1 MARISDVSRKTS
13 ETDIT
18 IKMNLD
24 GTGKYNIS
32 TGVNFF
38 NHMLESFS
46 KHSMIDLD
54 VDASGD
60 IEIDD
65 HHTIE
70 DVGILLGEAF
80 LQAIGDKKGIK
91 RMAHAMVPMDESI
104 ATVAIDISGRSYCN
118 MNLDFK
124 NEKIGDMTSDV
135 VIHFFESFA
144 GSAKLNIYGTVEGAN
159 DHHKAEAI
167 FKAFAKSLGIKDRL
181 SRRFQIQKN
190 YAAAF
195 QNMYMVVYQNS
206 NFQSLLVMWAEIH
219 YYSKILRTQE
229 NFLTEI

>member
-1 MARISDVSRKTS
+1 MTRNTNVSRKTS

-18 IKMNLD
+18 IKMDLD

-54 VDASGD
+54 VQASGD

-80 LQAIGDKKGIK
+80 SNAIGDKKGIR
-91 RMAHAMVPMDESI
+91 RMAHAIIPMDESV

-118 MNLDFK
+118 MDLKFK
-124 NEKIGDMTSDV
+124 NEKIGDMTSDI

-144 GSAKLNIYGTVEGAN
+144 SAAKLNIYGTVEGVN
-159 DHHKAEAI
+159 DHHNAEAI
-167 FKAFAKSLGIKDRL
+167 FKAFAKAIKDAIKVEHD
-181 SRRFQIQKN
+181 QIPSTKG
-190 YAAAF
+190 
-195 QNMYMVVYQNS
+195 V
-206 NFQSLLVMWAEIH
+206 L
-219 YYSKILRTQE
+219 
-229 NFLTEI
+229 

>member
-1 MARISDVSRKTS
+1 MVRNSNVSRKTS
-13 ETDIT
+13 ETEID

-24 GTGKYNIS
+24 GSGNYNIS

-54 VDASGD
+54 IQAKGD

-80 LQAIGDKKGIK
+80 SEAIGDKKGIK
-91 RMAHAMVPMDESI
+91 RMAHAIVPMDESV
-104 ATVAIDISGRSYCN
+104 ATVAIDIGVRSYCN

-124 NEKIGDMTSDV
+124 NEKIGDMTSDIL
-135 VIHFFESFA
+135 IHFFESFA
-144 GSAKLNIYGTVEGAN
+144 GSAKINIYGTVEGAN

-167 FKAFAKSLGIKDRL
+167 FKAFAKSLKEAIKVEHD
-181 SRRFQIQKN
+181 QIPSTKG
-190 YAAAF
+190 
-195 QNMYMVVYQNS
+195 V
-206 NFQSLLVMWAEIH
+206 L
-219 YYSKILRTQE
+219 
-229 NFLTEI
+229 

>member
-1 MARISDVSRKTS
+1 MTRIANVSRKTS

-24 GTGKYNIS
+24 GNGAYNIS

-46 KHSMIDLD
+46 KHSMIDLE
-54 VDASGD
+54 VLATGD

-70 DVGILLGEAF
+70 DIGILLGEAF
-80 LQAIGDKKGIK
+80 SEAIGDKKGIK
-91 RMAHAMVPMDESI
+91 RMAHAIVPMDESV

-118 MNLDFK
+118 MNLNFK
-124 NEKIGDMTSDV
+124 NEKIGDMTADV
-135 VIHFFESFA
+135 VIHFFESFSSS
-144 GSAKLNIYGTVEGAN
+144 GKLNIYGTVEGAN

-167 FKAFAKSLGIKDRL
+167 FKAFAKSLKEAIKVEHD
-181 SRRFQIQKN
+181 QIPSTKG
-190 YAAAF
+190 
-195 QNMYMVVYQNS
+195 V
-206 NFQSLLVMWAEIH
+206 L
-219 YYSKILRTQE
+219 
-229 NFLTEI
+229 

>member
-1 MARISDVSRKTS
+1 MTRNTNVSRKTS

-18 IKMNLD
+18 IKMDLD

-54 VDASGD
+54 VQASGD

-80 LQAIGDKKGIK
+80 SNAIGDKKGIR
-91 RMAHAMVPMDESI
+91 RMAHAIVPMDESV

-118 MNLDFK
+118 MDLKFK
-124 NEKIGDMTSDV
+124 NEKIGDMTSDI

-144 GSAKLNIYGTVEGAN
+144 SAAKLNIYGTVVGVN

-167 FKAFAKSLGIKDRL
+167 FKAFAKAIKDAIKVEHD
-181 SRRFQIQKN
+181 QIPSTKG
-190 YAAAF
+190 
-195 QNMYMVVYQNS
+195 V
-206 NFQSLLVMWAEIH
+206 L
-219 YYSKILRTQE
+219 
-229 NFLTEI
+229 

>member
-1 MARISDVSRKTS
+1 MTRNSNVSRKTS
-13 ETDIT
+13 ETEIDI
-18 IKMNLD
+18 KLNLD
-24 GTGKYNIS
+24 GSGKYNIS

-54 VDASGD
+54 VQASGD

-80 LQAIGDKKGIK
+80 SEAIGDKKGIK
-91 RMAHAMVPMDESI
+91 RMAHAIVPMDESV
-104 ATVAIDISGRSYCN
+104 ATIAIDISGRSYCN
-118 MNLDFK
+118 MNIDFR
-124 NEKIGDMTSDV
+124 NEKIGDMTSNI

-144 GSAKLNIYGTVEGAN
+144 NSAKINIYGTAEGAN

-167 FKAFAKSLGIKDRL
+167 FKAFAKSLKEAIKIEHD
-181 SRRFQIQKN
+181 QIPSTKG
-190 YAAAF
+190 
-195 QNMYMVVYQNS
+195 V
-206 NFQSLLVMWAEIH
+206 L
-219 YYSKILRTQE
+219 
-229 NFLTEI
+229 

>member
-1 MARISDVSRKTS
+1 MTRNIYVSRKTS
-13 ETDIT
+13 ETDIN

-54 VDASGD
+54 VQARGD

-80 LQAIGDKKGIK
+80 NKAIGDKKGIK
-91 RMAHAMVPMDESI
+91 RMAHAIVPMDESV
-104 ATVAIDISGRSYCN
+104 ATIAIDVSGRSYCN
-118 MNLDFK
+118 MDLKFQ

-144 GSAKLNIYGTVEGAN
+144 GYAKLNIYGTVEGAN
-159 DHHKAEAI
+159 DHHKVEAV
-167 FKAFAKSLGIKDRL
+167 FKAFAKSIKEAIKIEHN
-181 SRRFQIQKN
+181 QIPSTKG
-190 YAAAF
+190 A
-195 QNMYMVVYQNS
+195 
-206 NFQSLLVMWAEIH
+206 L
-219 YYSKILRTQE
+219 
-229 NFLTEI
+229 

>member
-1 MARISDVSRKTS
+1 MTRNTNVSRKTS

-18 IKMNLD
+18 IKMDLD

-54 VDASGD
+54 VQASGD

-80 LQAIGDKKGIK
+80 SNAIGDKKGIR
-91 RMAHAMVPMDESI
+91 RMAHAIVPMDESV
-104 ATVAIDISGRSYCN
+104 ATVAIYISGRSYCN
-118 MNLDFK
+118 MDLKFK
-124 NEKIGDMTSDV
+124 NEKIGDMTSDI

-144 GSAKLNIYGTVEGAN
+144 SAAKLNIYGTVEGVN

-167 FKAFAKSLGIKDRL
+167 FKAFAKAIKDAIKVEHD
-181 SRRFQIQKN
+181 QIPSTKG
-190 YAAAF
+190 
-195 QNMYMVVYQNS
+195 V
-206 NFQSLLVMWAEIH
+206 L
-219 YYSKILRTQE
+219 
-229 NFLTEI
+229 

>member
-1 MARISDVSRKTS
+1 MSRIANLSRKTS

-24 GTGKYNIS
+24 GEGKYNIN

-54 VDASGD
+54 VDAKGD

-70 DVGILLGEAF
+70 DIGILLGEVF
-80 LQAIGDKKGIK
+80 LEAIGDKKGIK

-118 MNLDFK
+118 MKLDFK
-124 NEKIGDMTSDV
+124 NDKIGDMTADV
-135 VIHFFESFA
+135 LIHFFESFSS
-144 GSAKLNIYGTVEGAN
+144 SAKLNIYGTVEGAN
-159 DHHKAEAI
+159 DHHKAEAV
-167 FKAFAKSLGIKDRL
+167 FKAFAKSIKEAIKIEHD
-181 SRRFQIQKN
+181 QIPSTKG
-190 YAAAF
+190 
-195 QNMYMVVYQNS
+195 V
-206 NFQSLLVMWAEIH
+206 L
-219 YYSKILRTQE
+219 
-229 NFLTEI
+229 

>member
-1 MARISDVSRKTS
+1 MGRNSNVSRKTS

-24 GTGKYNIS
+24 GNGEYNIS

-54 VDASGD
+54 VNASGD

-70 DVGILLGEAF
+70 DIGIVLGEAF

-91 RMAHAMVPMDESI
+91 RMAHAIVPMDESV

-118 MNLDFK
+118 MDFSFK
-124 NEKIGDMTSDV
+124 NDKIGDMTSDI

-144 GSAKLNIYGTVEGAN
+144 SSAKLNIYGTAKGEN

-167 FKAFAKSLGIKDRL
+167 FKAFAKSLKEAVKIEHN
-181 SRRFQIQKN
+181 QIPSTKG
-190 YAAAF
+190 
-195 QNMYMVVYQNS
+195 V
-206 NFQSLLVMWAEIH
+206 L
-219 YYSKILRTQE
+219 
-229 NFLTEI
+229 